1 MTSTRLLS
9 TTSDTLTPVAVDK
22 PTFLTV
28 IVYLSLSPTRTL
40 VTLTDLL
47 TVKLTNGLTSTE
59 TLDLNSVLFSS
70 QVAFTLFVNK
80 PSVVVKATIW
90 KTTDWPSSN

>member
-9 TTSDTLTPVAVDK
+9 TTSVTLTPVAVDK

-28 IVYLSLSPTRTL
+28 IVYLSLSPTRTTSAA

-47 TVKLTNGLTSTE
+47 TVKLTNGSASTST
-59 TLDLNSVLFSS
+59 DLLVTGVLFSL
-70 QVAFTLFVNK
+70 QLTPTLF
-80 PSVVVKATIW
+80 TIVPAALIL
-90 KTTDWPSSN
+90 TTK